1 MFTKP
6 KIIVYIRR
14 SNIIIAGKGISA
26 AKLNIPP
33 SIMQNMEII
42 DANSFYQSA
51 RDFFAT
57 RDIKGKKVL
66 IALDDSVVFSKVA
79 SLDGADKSDIN
90 KFANQYI
97 DSMPL
102 PIGQRACLQIVDN
115 DQLELYGANA
125 HLYQSVME
133 ALKDAGAGKV
143 IAVSP
148 TTAYKL
154 PADLQ
159 PSAAVDRYLN
169 DTETQKIADFLAVT
183 PV

>member
-1 MFTKP
+1 MFAKP

-14 SNIIIAGKGISA
+14 SNIIIAGKNISA

-33 SIMQNMEII
+33 SILLNLEIV
-42 DANSFYQSA
+42 DTNSFYQSA

-79 SLDGADKSDIN
+79 SLENADKSDIN

-97 DSMPL
+97 DAMPFNA
-102 PIGQRACLQIVDN
+102 GQRACLQIVDN
-115 DQLELYGANA
+115 DQLELYGTNA
-125 HLYQSVME
+125 QLYQMTMD

-143 IAVSP
+143 VAVSP
-148 TTAYKL
+148 TPAYKL
-154 PADLQ
+154 ATDLQ

-169 DTETQKIADFLAVT
+169 DTETQKIADFLAVS

>member
-1 MFTKP
+1 MFTKL

-33 SIMQNMEII
+33 SIMLNLEIV

-79 SLDGADKSDIN
+79 SLDGAYKSDIN

-97 DSMPL
+97 DAMPL
-102 PIGQRACLQIVDN
+102 EPGQRACLQIVDN
-115 DQLELYGANA
+115 NQIELYGTNA
-125 HLYQSVME
+125 VLYQSVIE
-133 ALKDAGAGKV
+133 ALKGAGTGKV

-148 TTAYKL
+148 TSAYKL
-154 PADLQ
+154 PTDVQ
-159 PSAAVDRYLN
+159 PAAAIDRYLN
-169 DTETQKIADFLAVT
+169 DTDTQKIADFLAVS